1 MGCKSPKVLTSP
13 KIYFDERKELEE
25 SINPLNHKDL
35 KTHIKLE
42 FSLENIETNHNYQ
55 IIVKFQEHYPFSTE
69 TILGQSERII
79 FNKCFICDY
88 YFEKKQLLDITLLKN
103 GIRYGSLKVTLGNI
117 VGSIRSIFK
126 GSFNNQIRINIAAE
140 EIIEDDS
147 TNSTLKCKLSANYVS
162 SGNFYEPEDKISY
175 RITSRGKKIYESESI
190 SPTGKFEEFGIP
202 LYLLKNGFV
211 ISFLDCNQESISF
224 KNENPQQFCLPTN
237 KEYLGI
243 INRNK
248 MIKIIN
254 YSYISRKPS
263 FLQYI
268 KAGIRIKLSIGI
280 DYTESNLVPSD
291 PNSLHYLGD
300 NMNDYEQAIQACGMI
315 CAYYDYN
322 QKFPVY
328 GYGAFI
334 NGQRPANMCF
344 NINFKE
350 DPEIYTIN
358 NVLNEYR
365 NSFKF
370 IQLAGPTNFSP
381 LIQNVV
387 NKIKRENNPMQYHI
401 LLILTDGIINDLQ
414 PTIDVLV
421 EGSFLPLSV
430 IIIGIGNDDFHEM
443 VILDGDNVPITNSKG
458 VQRMRDLVQFVPFNK
473 YRNNPTNL
481 AEQVLEEVPRQVVD
495 YYDMKKIYPNIL
507 KDKQNTEKFNSG
519 IIINN
524 FNQTILPSTNELTN
538 NINGINQNK
547 YESQYINLNIHNK
560 ENL

>member
-1 MGCKSPKVLTSP
+1 MGCKQPKVLTSP
-13 KIYFDERKELEE
+13 KIYFDERKGLEE

-55 IIVKFQEHYPFSTE
+55 IIVKFQEQFPFSTE

-103 GIRYGSLKVTLGNI
+103 GIQYGSLKVTLGNI
-117 VGSIRSIFK
+117 VGSMRSIFK

-147 TNSTLKCKLSANYVS
+147 RNSTLICKLSANYAS

-190 SPTGKFEEFGIP
+190 SPTGKFEEFKIP

-211 ISFLDCNQESISF
+211 ISFLDCYQESISF

-237 KEYLGI
+237 KEYLGL

-248 MIKIIN
+248 MINIIN

-263 FLQYI
+263 FFDYI
-268 KAGIRIKLSIGI
+268 KAGVRIKLSIGI
-280 DYTESNLVPSD
+280 DYTESNLVPTD
-291 PNSLHYLGD
+291 PNSLHYLGE

-443 VILDGDNVPITNSKG
+443 IILDGDNDPITNSKG
-458 VQRMRDLVQFVPFNK
+458 VKRMRDLVQFVPFNK

-495 YYDMKKIYPNIL
+495 YYVMNKKYPNNL
-507 KDKQNTEKFNSG
+507 KVKQNNPGVIVNNSK
-519 IIINN
+519 
-524 FNQTILPSTNELTN
+524 QTIQQNTNKPTN
-538 NINGINQNK
+538 NSNGIYQNR
-547 YESQYINLNIHNK
+547 YESEYINLNIHNK